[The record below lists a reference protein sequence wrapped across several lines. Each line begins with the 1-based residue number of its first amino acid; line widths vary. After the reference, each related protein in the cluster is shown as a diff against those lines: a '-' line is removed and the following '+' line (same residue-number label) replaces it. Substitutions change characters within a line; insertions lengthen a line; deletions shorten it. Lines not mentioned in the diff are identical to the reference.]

1 MEYGSL
7 FPRSFRKSS
16 AKLSHGSQNIYH
28 IHMAPA
34 KVLLIESDRTTVPS
48 YSSALL
54 KRGFALFV
62 ENSPRKA
69 ADRARATK
77 PDVIVLDAISL
88 RTSGIRLCRRLHKDV
103 DDCPIVL
110 ITKAILSDPESVG
123 AQAILV
129 PPFTP
134 RKLLNAVHRQLPSD
148 AASCIQAGPIR
159 INTKQHKVSC
169 GGREDQVTPKEARL
183 LEVFL
188 RHPGVLL
195 TRKFLIK
202 TVWDTDYTG
211 DTRTLDVHISWL
223 RQILEPDPSSPRY
236 LKTVRGQGYRLDIP
250 ETSKK

>member
-1 MEYGSL
+1 MT
-7 FPRSFRKSS
+7 
-16 AKLSHGSQNIYH
+16 
-28 IHMAPA
+28 PA

-48 YSSALL
+48 HSSALL
-54 KRGFALFV
+54 KKGFALLV
-62 ENSPRKA
+62 ENTPGKA

-88 RTSGIRLCRRLHKDV
+88 HTSGLRLCRHLHKEIE
-103 DDCPIVL
+103 DCPIVL
-110 ITKAILSDPESVG
+110 ITRAILPNPADVG
-123 AQAILV
+123 ANCVLV

-134 RKLLNAVHRQLPSD
+134 RKLINAVQRQLPSD
-148 AASCIQAGPIR
+148 EDSCIQAGPIR
-159 INTKQHKVSC
+159 INTRQRKIAC

-188 RHPGVLL
+188 RHPGILL

-223 RQILEPDPSSPRY
+223 RQILEPDPSSPIY
-236 LKTVRGQGYRLDIP
+236 LKTIRGQGYRLEIP
-250 ETSKK
+250 DAAKK

>member
-1 MEYGSL
+1 MT
-7 FPRSFRKSS
+7 
-16 AKLSHGSQNIYH
+16 
-28 IHMAPA
+28 PA

-48 YSSALL
+48 HSSALL

-62 ENSPRKA
+62 ENSPRRA
-69 ADRARATK
+69 ADRARAAK

-88 RTSGIRLCRRLHKDV
+88 RTSGIRLCRHLRKEV

-110 ITKAILSDPESVG
+110 ITRAILSNPEEIG
-123 AQAILV
+123 AQSVLV

-134 RKLLNAVHRQLPSD
+134 RKLLNAVQRQLPSD
-148 AASCIQAGPIR
+148 EESSIQAGPIR
-159 INTKQHKVSC
+159 INTKQRKISC
-169 GGREDQVTPKEARL
+169 GGREDQVTPKEAQL

-188 RHPGVLL
+188 RHPGILL

-202 TVWDTDYTG
+202 AVWDTDYTG

-236 LKTVRGQGYRLDIP
+236 LKTIRGQGYRLDIP
-250 ETSKK
+250 EASKKQ

>member
-1 MEYGSL
+1 MTS
-7 FPRSFRKSS
+7 
-16 AKLSHGSQNIYH
+16 
-28 IHMAPA
+28 A

-54 KRGFALFV
+54 KKGFALFV

-77 PDVIVLDAISL
+77 PDVIVLDAVSL
-88 RTSGIRLCRRLHKDV
+88 RTSGIRLCRHLHKEI

-110 ITKAILSDPESVG
+110 ITRAILSNPGDIG
-123 AQAILV
+123 AQAVLV

-134 RKLLNAVHRQLPSD
+134 RKLLNAVQRQLPSD
-148 AASCIQAGPIR
+148 EASSIQAGPIR
-159 INTKQHKVSC
+159 INTKQRKVSC
-169 GGREDQVTPKEARL
+169 GGREDQVTPKEAKL

-188 RHPGVLL
+188 RHPGILL

-202 TVWDTDYTG
+202 AVWDTDYTG

-223 RQILEPDPSSPRY
+223 RRAIELDPLKPKF
-236 LKTVRGQGYRLDIP
+236 LKTIRGVGYRLDV
-250 ETSKK
+250 